1 MLSRYN
7 HTNGSGRSTLRPDGV
22 TGAILLDNLAADLP
36 KIISIFG
43 LAWLYFWPSIPAG
56 LALGLSPLVV
66 IITTALS
73 YASGA
78 AVITLLGGPLRT
90 WLMKRIGNRASANPG
105 SRLYRIWERFGM
117 IGLGLAAPMT
127 VGAQIGAAIGM
138 ALNAPPRRLFL
149 WMVLGGLLWS
159 IVLTVLVSLGVL
171 GVQQAVGQ

>member
-1 MLSRYN
+1 ME
-7 HTNGSGRSTLRPDGV
+7 
-22 TGAILLDNLAADLP
+22 NLAADLP

-78 AVITLLGGPLRT
+78 AVITLLGGSLRA
-90 WLMKRIGNRASANPG
+90 WIMKRIGNRASVNPG
-105 SRLYRIWERFGM
+105 SRLYTIWERFGM

-149 WMVLGGLLWS
+149 WMALGGLLWS
-159 IVLTVLVSLGVL
+159 IVLTALVSLGVL
-171 GVQQAVGQ
+171 GVQQAAGR